1 MPRSGSSWIGRALGR
16 ADGVAYV
23 HEPDNEKR
31 DPFAAKAK
39 AALGRFPVLAPEDDA
54 PAYELLW
61 RGAFAGGAAS
71 EDERHRAALEGF
83 SKLTKEDLEVAVSGR
98 SDAVRAA
105 AATALPRVAAPGRP
119 IVKSVHA
126 ALALPW
132 IRARFDVDVIVVR
145 RHPLNVLASMFDLDM
160 PDRDRGLDRLPRVV
174 RDYATRWGVDPPAPG
189 ATPLERA
196 AWQVGLLQ
204 SALVEERD
212 VTTTV
217 VHEDVCLD
225 PAEAFR
231 ALFETLGL
239 RWTDAVREHVR
250 ASDRPGSGYKTAR
263 VAAEQPERWR
273 RRFDDGEVAVVRAVL
288 AAFPLPG
295 WPHDGSLP

>member
-1 MPRSGSSWIGRALGR
+1 MPRSGSSWIGRTLGQ
-16 ADGVAYV
+16 AGGVAYV

-54 PAYELLW
+54 PDYELLW
-61 RGAFAGGAAS
+61 RGAFSGGAVS
-71 EDERHRAALEGF
+71 DDERHRAALEGL
-83 SKLTKEDLEVAVSGR
+83 SKLTKEELEAAVSGR
-98 SDAVRAA
+98 SDTVRAA
-105 AATALPRVAAPGRP
+105 AATALPRAAAPGRP

-132 IRARFDVDVIVVR
+132 IRASFEVDVIVVR

-174 RDYATRWGVDPPAPG
+174 RDYTARWGVDPPGPN

-204 SALVEERD
+204 SALVEARS

-239 RWTDAVREHVR
+239 RWTDAIREHVR
-250 ASDRPGSGYKTAR
+250 ASDRPGAGYKTAR
-263 VAAEQPERWR
+263 VAAEQPGRWR
-273 RRFDDGEVAVVRAVL
+273 RRFDDDDVTVVRGVL
-288 AAFPLPG
+288 ARFPLAG